1 MLSLLNKKLTPCAT
15 FFDSPWRKLPLLLLA
30 PMEGVGDRTF
40 RKAMAA
46 IGGFDW
52 ACTEFLRVPMK
63 AHIPSLIR
71 DYTPYDTAPIPQAI
85 QLMGSDPAL
94 MAEVAKAVES
104 MGAPRI
110 DLNCGCPS
118 NTVTGRGAGSS
129 LLKTPDLLHAIAK
142 AMVKAV
148 SVPVTL
154 KLRSGFTDTSLFRE
168 NLLAAQEAGVT
179 FVTVHPRTK
188 EDGYGPPAN
197 WDLIREAKLLLR
209 IPVMGNGDI
218 VQPLDALRMVEH
230 TQCDGVMVG
239 RGAVANPWIFWEI
252 RALFAGQPY
261 KKSPQWIENHLRT
274 FIGYFPQEMPLKNRI
289 CKLKQVLSFIL
300 RPNPMAKSAVLTRSY
315 ESEEAVIQW
324 LSELKIDL
332 CDVSASPIQ

>member
-1 MLSLLNKKLTPCAT
+1 MLSRNKE
-15 FFDSPWRKLPLLLLA
+15 LPFLLLA
-30 PMEGVGDRTF
+30 PMEGVGDRAF

-63 AHIPSLIR
+63 AHIPSLVKGY
-71 DYTPYDTAPIPQAI
+71 DPQDTAPIPQAI
-85 QLMGSDPAL
+85 QLMGSDPVL
-94 MAEVAKAVES
+94 MAEVARAVES

-142 AMVKAV
+142 AMVEAV

-168 NLLAAQEAGVT
+168 NLFAAQEAGVT

-197 WDLIREAKLLLR
+197 WDLIAEAKQLLR
-209 IPVMGNGDI
+209 IPVIGNGDI
-218 VQPLDALRMVEH
+218 VHPSDALRMVEH
-230 TQCDGVMVG
+230 TRCDGFMVG

-252 RALFAGQPY
+252 RALFAGEVYQKPLRALE
-261 KKSPQWIENHLRT
+261 SHLRT
-274 FIGYFPQEMPLKNRI
+274 FVAYQPPEMPLKNRI
-289 CKLKQVLSFIL
+289 CKLKQILSFIL
-300 RPNPMAKSAVLTRSY
+300 RPNPVAKSAVLTRSY
-315 ESEEAVIQW
+315 ESEEEMLQFVFR
-324 LSELKIDL
+324 EDL
-332 CDVSASPIQ
+332 